1 MRTQIVSPTIGFS
14 KREANDGDIDS
25 VIKGSNKFSPD
36 MTGVGFSNRYSLGL
50 PYSIN
55 IFASI
60 SKTFSIESI
69 VNPSVNEKVM
79 QILNALN
86 ESIANIPDINNLD
99 RYLAKLHL
107 VEQEDK
113 SILIEWI
120 YKNFRIGF
128 VVCEPVEDS
137 YYFFVSHDDGT
148 FVSKSVKINDNINI
162 NSLAQDI
169 VQYVVRNT

>member
-1 MRTQIVSPTIGFS
+1 MRTQIVSPKIGCFQC
-14 KREANDGDIDS
+14 EANNSGIDTL
-25 VIKGSNKFSPD
+25 IKGSNRFSPC
-36 MTGVGFSNRYSLGL
+36 MTGVSSSSHYSLGL
-50 PYSIN
+50 PYSMN

-69 VNPSVNEKVM
+69 VNPAVNEKVM

-86 ESIANIPDINNLD
+86 ESIANIPDINNFD

-120 YKNFRIGF
+120 YQNFRIGF

-137 YYFFVSHDDGT
+137 YYFFVSHNDGT
-148 FVSKSVKINDNINI
+148 FVSKSVKIKDNI

>member
-1 MRTQIVSPTIGFS
+1 MRTQMISPTIDFLQC
-14 KREANDGDIDS
+14 EADIGGIDS
-25 VIKGSNKFSPD
+25 VIKGNKKFFPD
-36 MTGVGFSNRYSLGL
+36 TTGVGFSSCYSLGL
-50 PYSIN
+50 PNSIN

-69 VNPSVNEKVM
+69 ANSFVKAKVM

-113 SILIEWI
+113 SILIEWN
-120 YKNFRIGF
+120 YRNFRIGF

-137 YYFFVSHDDGT
+137 YCFFYF
-148 FVSKSVKINDNINI
+148 
-162 NSLAQDI
+162 A
-169 VQYVVRNT
+169 